1 MSENQVPG
9 QEPGFTPNPKP
20 SDFSQQV
27 PPGAPYGQFGQIS
40 LPNSTPVLV
49 LGILAILSCC
59 CYGVPG
65 LILGIIGLVLGNKD
79 LALYKSNPNAYTDSS
94 YKNSKAGR
102 ICSIIALILSAIYVL
117 FMVAIIIF
125 FGFAALQ
132 DPQHMKEVLE
142 GMSNK

>member
-59 CYGVPG
+59 CYAIPG

-79 LALYKSNPNAYTDSS
+79 LALYKSNPNAYTISS

-102 ICSIIALILSAIYVL
+102 ICAIIALILSALYALLMIA
-117 FMVAIIIF
+117 FIIF

-142 GMSNK
+142 GMSNQ

>member
-9 QEPGFTPNPKP
+9 QEPEFTPNPKP

-27 PPGAPYGQFGQIS
+27 PPGAPYGQFGQIA

-49 LGILAILSCC
+49 LGILAILACC

-79 LALYKSNPNAYTDSS
+79 MALYKSNPNAYTDSS

-102 ICSIIALILSAIYVL
+102 VCSIIALILSALYL
-117 FMVAIIIF
+117 LLMVAIIIF

-142 GMSNK
+142 GMSNQ